1 MEQPNLKYIKELSEG
16 DSAFEAKL
24 ISVLKKELPE
34 EFKEYSQN
42 FEEKNFIKTAGNV
55 HKLKH
60 KISILGLVKGYEIA
74 SKFEQDLK
82 MRKEITLHESFKRIV
97 ETMLD
102 FIKSL

>member
-16 DSAFEAKL
+16 DSAFETKL

-34 EFKEYSQN
+34 EFEEFSKN

-60 KISILGLVKGYEIA
+60 KISILGLTKGYEEA
-74 SKFEQDLK
+74 AKFENDL
-82 MRKEITLHESFKRIV
+82 RDHQRIERYDSFVKI
-97 ETMLD
+97 
-102 FIKSL
+102 IKSMMDFLSPL

>member
-16 DSAFEAKL
+16 DSAFETKL

-34 EFKEYSQN
+34 EFTEFSQN

-60 KISILGLVKGYEIA
+60 KISILGLTKGYEEA
-74 SKFEQDLK
+74 AKFEDDL
-82 MRKEITLHESFKRIV
+82 REHQRIERYDSFVKI
-97 ETMLD
+97 
-102 FIKSL
+102 IKSMMDFLSPL